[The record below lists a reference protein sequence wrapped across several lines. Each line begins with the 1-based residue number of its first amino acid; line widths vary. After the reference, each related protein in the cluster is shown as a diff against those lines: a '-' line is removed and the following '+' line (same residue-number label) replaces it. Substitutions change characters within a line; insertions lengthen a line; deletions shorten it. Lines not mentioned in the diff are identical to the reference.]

1 MTDIVITGLSASS
14 ALGVGRDELQAGLAA
29 AVPLKSRPLRP
40 CASIPVERHES
51 PHAYEVPDFD
61 ASKYLGDKG
70 LRTLDRLTKLLI
82 VTAKHAL
89 EDAGLKKDGEFL
101 SVPAEAIG
109 FIGSN
114 AYGSLEAID
123 EIHRVAT
130 LEDARYISPQR
141 FPNTVSNTASGYV
154 SIWEGLRA
162 LNVTVSTGNP
172 GAIDAVL
179 AAELCLSSQRAQALL
194 VGGAESL
201 SEALYVGWSKLGLSR
216 AVPLSEAAG
225 LLVFETM
232 TSAHAR
238 GATSLARL
246 RGVHSAVSLGP
257 SGSWLHPG
265 KDALVRSITQALA
278 QAGLQ
283 AQDVDLVVAG
293 LGGIAPFDAAEVG
306 AITQVLGETVR
317 VAAPKRLFGET
328 LGAAASLSLASAVE
342 WMQKPMSMPLVR
354 GEVSACTPNVVLI
367 TELGYYG
374 NAGAAVLSRS

>member
-1 MTDIVITGLSASS
+1 MTDIVITGLSVSS
-14 ALGVGRDELQAGLAA
+14 ALGVGRSELEAGLRAQ
-29 AVPLKSRPLRP
+29 VPLKSRPLRP
-40 CASIPVERHES
+40 CAAIPVERHAN

-61 ASKYLGDKG
+61 ATKYLGDKG
-70 LRTLDRLTKLLI
+70 LRTLDRLTKLLV

-89 EDAGLKKDGEFL
+89 EDAGLKRDGEFL
-101 SVPAEAIG
+101 SVPPEDIG

-172 GAIDAVL
+172 GALDAVL
-179 AAELCLSSQRAQALL
+179 AAELCLSSARAQALL

-225 LLVFETM
+225 LLAFETAQ
-232 TSAHAR
+232 SAKAR
-238 GATSLARL
+238 DAKPLARL
-246 RGVHSAVSLGP
+246 RGVHTAVSLGP
-257 SGSWLHPG
+257 EGSWLYPG
-265 KDALVRSITQALA
+265 KDALVRSIEQALR
-278 QAGLQ
+278 Q
-283 AQDVDLVVAG
+283 AQLAPEEVDLVVSG
-293 LGGIAPFDAAEVG
+293 LGGIVPFDTAEIS
-306 AITQVLGETVR
+306 AITQVLGESVP

-328 LGAAASLSLASAVE
+328 LGAAASLSLACAVQ
-342 WMQKPMSMPLVR
+342 WMQGPMALPLVR
-354 GEVSACTPNVVLI
+354 GESSSKAPRVTLI
-367 TELGYYG
+367 TELGFYG
-374 NAGAAVLSRS
+374 NAGAVVLSRT